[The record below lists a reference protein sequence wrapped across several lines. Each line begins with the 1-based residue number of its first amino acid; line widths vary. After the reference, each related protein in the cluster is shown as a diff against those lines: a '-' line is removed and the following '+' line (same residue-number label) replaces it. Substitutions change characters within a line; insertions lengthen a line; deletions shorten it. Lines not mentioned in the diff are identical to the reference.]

1 MKTAIKTP
9 IKIGL
14 AFCALMLAATAAS
27 AAPVTYVGPLSG
39 ASQSPPVPSPA
50 TGSTIVVFDMDAHTL
65 TVNMTFSGLLGT
77 TTAAHIHCCTA
88 DPGTGNAGVAS
99 ETPTFSGFPL
109 GVSSG
114 SYSMSYDTTLA
125 SSWSPTFL
133 ANHGGTTAGAEAAL
147 GAGLASGTAYL
158 NIHTNLYSAGE
169 IRGNLAPIP
178 EPGTWA
184 MLLLGIPAVLGLRR
198 RATLR

>member
-1 MKTAIKTP
+1 MKKTP
-9 IKIGL
+9 IRIGL
-14 AFCALMLAATAAS
+14 AICALLAAAAAS
-27 AAPVTYVGPLSG
+27 AAPVTYTGTLSG
-39 ASQSPPVPSPA
+39 AAENPPVPSPA
-50 TGSTIVVFDMDAHTL
+50 TGSTVVVFDIAAHTL

-77 TTAAHIHCCTA
+77 TTASHIHCCTLL
-88 DPGTGNAGVAS
+88 PNSGNAGVAT
-99 ETPTFSGFPL
+99 ETPTFNGFPL

-114 SYSMSYDTTLA
+114 SYSMSYDTSLA

-133 ANHGGTTAGAEAAL
+133 SNNGGTTAGAEAAF
-147 GAGLASGTAYL
+147 GAGLASGEAYL

-169 IRGNLAPIP
+169 IRGFLAPVP

-198 RATLR
+198 RVTPGG